1 MAELL
6 EDDFI
11 STDRFEVLRRLG
23 KGGMGVVYEVV
34 DREHEEHVALKTLK
48 RLSANAVL
56 RFKNEFRALQD
67 LHHPNLVRLGELFE
81 RRGKWFFTM
90 ELIEGVTLLDYV
102 RSDGGRPDAAPQSE
116 DRGETPTLPTDG
128 DDQEEEPAKKQLPR
142 AYDEERLRSVLAQL
156 ASAICAL
163 HKTQQVHRD
172 IKPSNILVTPGGQ
185 VKLLDFGL
193 VTESPEKR
201 IWADDHLVGTVSY
214 MAPEQAAQKPVGPA
228 ADWYSV
234 GVLLYQALTGKLP
247 VRGTTEEVLFLK
259 QAIEPVAPSQIA
271 TVPQDLEELC
281 MALLRI
287 DPASRPD
294 GAEVLRRL
302 AAPDVDTG
310 RVSRTL
316 FVGRGPE
323 LAALDGAFAAMRA
336 GKRVAVLVD
345 GESGVGKSA
354 IAQRFVQGLRR
365 DHAGTVTLL
374 GRCYERESV
383 PYKAVDGAI
392 DSLTRYLTT
401 LPSISVGKL
410 LPEHMGLV
418 GKVFPV
424 MRRVEAVARA
434 TRPPDNIDPVVLR
447 ARLFT
452 AFRELWQRVARS
464 VPLVVLI
471 DDLQWADEESLALLD
486 EILREPEA
494 PPLLLVATVRAASKN
509 EVGFRNVQ
517 DLAAR
522 IGGDV
527 RTIHVGTLP
536 REDAFALVCSL
547 AEGTSVDEGPDASAI
562 AEAAGGHPLFID
574 ELVRQ
579 RRTNKRAGGPERLD
593 EVLYARASAL
603 EPAARHVLSI
613 VALAGTPLAQETAAR
628 AAEMDFSALARIV
641 TPLRAQ
647 NLVRTMGVRR
657 SDLVEPYHDRVRE
670 AVVERLPPDE
680 RRKLHGRLALALE
693 ASGEADPEA
702 LAVHFEGAGDRNRAS
717 EYAESAADDAAQ
729 KLAFDRAARLFR
741 RALELRPREA
751 SESSVIHTKLGDAL
765 ANAGRGAEAAR
776 AYLTAV
782 EGARPDDVLD
792 LRRRVAEQLLRSG
805 LIDEGVE
812 QLRVVLASIGMTLP
826 RTPWTAV
833 ASFLFRRVQVRLRGI
848 AFQERRAE
856 DVPPE
861 ELVRVD
867 ICWSAGIALG
877 MVDTVRGAHFQ
888 ARGLLLALQV
898 GEAHRVARALA
909 GEAGFAAAAG
919 RDGEGPRGAAAGR
932 GEGDGGEGGAPVRAR
947 VGGARGGHRD
957 VPARRVPALLRGVGA
972 REGDARRVHR
982 RRVGAR
988 DGGPLRDPLGVLPRP
1003 DEGPDPPRRARAPR
1017 GGRARRSVREHVRA
1031 LGARDHVVA
1040 RARRRGG
1047 RAPRGGRHDPAVV
1060 AARLLPRAL
1069 LVLHRERADRSLRG
1083 GGGAHVRA
1091 RDGGVAGAH
1100 AVLAPAQHPDRPR
1113 GGAAPAGARGG
1124 RARHGGGAGAPG
1136 LAPQARR
1143 ARRGEAGGG
1152 GDRVR
1157 DAARDGDPGRGDV
1170 PAARSGGGREAP
1182 GGGCARLRGGGHA
1195 ALRRGGAPPARGAH
1209 GRRGGGRGDR
1219 GVDAERGHP
1228 VARSHG
1234 RDARARPPGPAA
1246 VTNLLW

>member
-1 MAELL
+1 MTELL
-6 EDDFI
+6 EDDFT
-11 STDRFEVLRRLG
+11 STDRFKVLRRLG

-34 DREHEEHVALKTLK
+34 DREHDEHVALKTLK

-67 LHHPNLVRLGELFE
+67 IHHPNLVRLGELFE
-81 RRGKWFFTM
+81 RQGKWFFTM
-90 ELIEGVTLLDYV
+90 ELIEGVSLLEYV
-102 RSDGGRPDAAPQSE
+102 RADGGRPDAQPQSE

-128 DDQEEEPAKKQLPR
+128 DEPEEDAEPKKALPR
-142 AYDEERLRSVLAQL
+142 GYDEERLRSVLAQL

-172 IKPSNILVTPGGQ
+172 IKPSNILVTRGGQ

-271 TVPQDLEELC
+271 RVPVDLEELC

-287 DPASRPD
+287 DPSSRPD

-302 AAPDVDTG
+302 AAPDMESG
-310 RVSRTL
+310 RVSRTP
-316 FVGRGPE
+316 FVGRAGE
-323 LAALDGAFAAMRA
+323 LVQLHGAFAAMRA
-336 GKRVAVLVD
+336 GKRIAVLVD

-354 IAQRFVQGLRR
+354 IARRFVQGLRR
-365 DHAGTVTLL
+365 DHPGTVILL

-401 LPSISVGKL
+401 LPSITVSKL

-424 MRRVEAVARA
+424 MRRVEAIARA

-447 ARLFT
+447 ARLFA

-464 VPLVVLI
+464 APLVVVI

-486 EILREPEA
+486 EILREPDA

-527 RTIHVGTLP
+527 RTVHVGTLP
-536 REDAFALVCSL
+536 REDAYALVRSL

-579 RRTNKRAGGPERLD
+579 RLTRKRAGGPERLD

-613 VALAGTPLAQETAAR
+613 VALAGTPLVQETAAR
-628 AAEMDFSALARIV
+628 AAGMDFSALARVV

-647 NLVRTMGVRR
+647 NLVRTSGVQR
-657 SDLVEPYHDRVRE
+657 SNLVEPYHDRVRE
-670 AVVERLPPDE
+670 AVVERLPSDE
-680 RRKLHGRLALALE
+680 RRRLHGRLALALE

-702 LAVHFEGAGDRNRAS
+702 LAVHFEGAGDRTRAS

-729 KLAFDRAARLFR
+729 KLAFDRAARLYR
-741 RALELRPREA
+741 RALDLRPRQA
-751 SESSVIHTKLGDAL
+751 SEGSALLAKLGHAL
-765 ANAGRGAEAAR
+765 ANAGRGGEAAR
-776 AYLTAV
+776 AYLGAV
-782 EGARPDDVLD
+782 EGARAEDVLD
-792 LRRRVAEQLLRSG
+792 LRRRAAEQLLRSG
-805 LIDEGVE
+805 LIDDGVE

-826 RTPWTAV
+826 TSPWSAV
-833 ASFLFRRVQVRLRGI
+833 ASLLLRRAQVRLRGI
-848 AFQERRAE
+848 GFKERRAE
-856 DVPPE
+856 EISPG
-861 ELVRVD
+861 ELVRAD

-898 GEAHRVARALA
+898 GEQYRVARALA
-909 GEAGFAAAAG
+909 GEAAFAAAPG
-919 RDGEGPRGAAAGR
+919 REAKERAERLLAEARGAAEKVGHPFVLAWAALAEGIATYLLGEFGR
-932 GEGDGGEGGAPVRAR
+932 CHEASVRAKAMFEGCTGVAWER
-947 VGGARGGHRD
+947 ETADLYAILSAFYLGRMKDQIRLVERGRREADERGDLFASTYVRSGLAIMSWLARDDVEGARREVADTMQRWSQRGYFLAHFWCFIASAQTDLYAGEAERTYQ
-957 VPARRVPALLRGVGA
+957 RVKDEWPAL
-972 REGDARRVHR
+972 
-982 RRVGAR
+982 
-988 DGGPLRDPLGVLPRP
+988 
-1003 DEGPDPPRRARAPR
+1003 
-1017 GGRARRSVREHVRA
+1017 GRS
-1031 LGARDHVVA
+1031 
-1040 RARRRGG
+1040 
-1047 RAPRGGRHDPAVV
+1047 
-1060 AARLLPRAL
+1060 LLPRSIQI
-1069 LVLHRERADRSLRG
+1069 VRVE
-1083 GGGAHVRA
+1083 AHHLRA
-1091 RDGGVAGAH
+1091 RGAVAL
-1100 AVLAPAQHPDRPR
+1100 AVLADERRRASLLKEAERDASELMGEQTAYATPLAMLIRAAVLFQREDRA
-1113 GGAAPAGARGG
+1113 GAAALLDEAARAFDAADMPLYVAA
-1124 RARHGGGAGAPG
+1124 ARHRRGTLTGDAGVVAQAEAWMASEDIQSPARMVAMLAPG
-1136 LAPQARR
+1136 LPSQA
-1143 ARRGEAGGG
+1143 G
-1152 GDRVR
+1152 
-1157 DAARDGDPGRGDV
+1157 
-1170 PAARSGGGREAP
+1170 
-1182 GGGCARLRGGGHA
+1182 
-1195 ALRRGGAPPARGAH
+1195 
-1209 GRRGGGRGDR
+1209 
-1219 GVDAERGHP
+1219 
-1228 VARSHG
+1228 
-1234 RDARARPPGPAA
+1234 
-1246 VTNLLW
+1246 